1 MCSTKKRLLNFM
13 KYKGLSQKR
22 FEMLVGLS
30 NGYINNSSD
39 PTSSKLEKVLS
50 AFPDL
55 SPEWL
60 VTGKGEMLR
69 SEGFSALRQQNVGD
83 HGKNVVEVKE
93 TGNTGT
99 LQDIIATK
107 DKEIAWLRS
116 VVEHYIG
123 KKE

>member
-1 MCSTKKRLLNFM
+1 MLNFM

-69 SEGFSALRQQNVGD
+69 SEGFSTLRQQNVGD

-99 LQDIIATK
+99 LQDIIAAK